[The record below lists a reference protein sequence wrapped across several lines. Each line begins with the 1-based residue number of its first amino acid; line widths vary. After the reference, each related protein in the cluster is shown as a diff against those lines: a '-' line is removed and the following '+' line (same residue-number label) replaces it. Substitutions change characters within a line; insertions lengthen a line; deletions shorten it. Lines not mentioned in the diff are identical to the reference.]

1 MILTTP
7 MAARGRART
16 KENIRLPTDVL
27 VSPAPGALLK
37 ERTWSKAKREGALR
51 VLLTGRSVVSKA
63 SS

>member
-1 MILTTP
+1 MP

-51 VLLTGRSVVSKA
+51 VLLTGRSVV
-63 SS
+63 